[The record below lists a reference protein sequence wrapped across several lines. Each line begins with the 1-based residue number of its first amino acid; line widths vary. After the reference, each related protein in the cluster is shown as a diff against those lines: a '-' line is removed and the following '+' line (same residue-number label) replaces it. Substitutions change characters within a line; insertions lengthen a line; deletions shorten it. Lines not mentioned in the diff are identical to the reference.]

1 MYYSLVLSIGLIVLL
16 IRRLILDIYE
26 DKVNEELIRLEHDKF
41 EQAKK
46 NMIELNRRL
55 EEIENANIY
64 SDREFSKR

>member
-1 MYYSLVLSIGLIVLL
+1 MYYSLGLSIGLIVLL
-16 IRRLILDIYE
+16 IRRLMLDIYE
-26 DKVNEELIRLEHDKF
+26 DKVDKELMRLYHDNF